1 MRVGRRSSHLT
12 DVPIDRRRRFALGD
26 ANVLCDS
33 DSGFD
38 DGSKRLRSSSSVS
51 RESWDQWNDRHP
63 RNGPRGG
70 LSRTRRTVWSTGLES
85 GKEKRILTF
94 FRPRIFPV
102 R

>member
-51 RESWDQWNDRHP
+51 RESWDQRNDRHQVG
-63 RNGPRGG
+63 RNGPRGVLVG
-70 LSRTRRTVWSTGLES
+70 LSRTVWSSSLRDWNR
-85 GKEKRILTF
+85 GKRRGF
-94 FRPRIFPV
+94 
-102 R
+102 